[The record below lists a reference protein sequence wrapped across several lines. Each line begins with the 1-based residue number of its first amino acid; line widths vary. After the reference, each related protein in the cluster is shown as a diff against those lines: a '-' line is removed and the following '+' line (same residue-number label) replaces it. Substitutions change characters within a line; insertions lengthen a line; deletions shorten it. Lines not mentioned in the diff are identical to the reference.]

1 MERRPG
7 WRGRARGAGRGPGPA
22 AGGAAPGRLGP
33 RPRPA
38 PPAPLRGSRAT
49 GAPASRLP
57 RSRPGP
63 GPAARAHTLGP
74 SRPQAERCGRGRANC
89 RRPGPCGECR
99 NPAGRGLPRT
109 GRFIGSPAS
118 PTALQAAAI
127 SAGAPL
133 VARAPSPGLHELNTA
148 PRMQQNL
155 NSVPR
160 SSATA
165 ASFFASAFSEQNS
178 ASCWNH
184 YCKLS
189 IKENKPSFSYPLCS
203 LVPCFSQCSRLVEAK
218 EFPTEEVLHPIQFVP
233 HILISLRENKD
244 V

>member
-1 MERRPG
+1 MVAPSSAAARGSGATWSGASRGAGGRAREGRRGGGGPG

-22 AGGAAPGRLGP
+22 AGGAALGRLGP

-63 GPAARAHTLGP
+63 DPAARAHTLGP
-74 SRPQAERCGRGRANC
+74 SRPHAERCGRGRANC

-133 VARAPSPGLHELNTA
+133 VARAPSPGLHVRRRRSGAGAA
-148 PRMQQNL
+148 PRSAEPGSHL
-155 NSVPR
+155 FLEEAPPPHPPGALAKWLLTKPR
-160 SSATA
+160 A
-165 ASFFASAFSEQNS
+165 
-178 ASCWNH
+178 
-184 YCKLS
+184 
-189 IKENKPSFSYPLCS
+189 
-203 LVPCFSQCSRLVEAK
+203 RLRAG
-218 EFPTEEVLHPIQFVP
+218 
-233 HILISLRENKD
+233 
-244 V
+244 